1 MSGIAIGFGDAGV
14 RSTSIAGGPGNQKLF
29 RYPIFSFDLDQSSK
43 NEEVLAYNAG
53 IHQVEDILD
62 GSTTTTLK
70 LSTEVVNWGMMG
82 LAQNQIE
89 RTLTNFSLP
98 RLKRATVP
106 LTAPYEIVD
115 TDLTAANTAKTL
127 VSVDRFGTWGQTE
140 TLTLSATAPAARS
153 VQINTAG
160 TKLVFNAAQA
170 GAPVTYITDQIIP
183 AANVYGGPGQSAAI
197 GEMEFCG
204 TIYDNSNDPSK
215 GQYIWIPR
223 IKRFTAPKLNFAGGK
238 AKLETEFRCLSVPGW
253 TNPFM
258 MLDLHSI
265 A

>member
-1 MSGIAIGFGDAGV
+1 MSGIAIGFGDAGI
-14 RSTSIAGGPGNQKLF
+14 RSTSIAGGPANQKLF
-29 RYPIFSFDLDQSSK
+29 RYPIFSFDLDQESK

-62 GSTTTTLK
+62 GATTTTLK
-70 LSTEVVNWGMMG
+70 LSTEVVNWGAMG
-82 LAQNQIE
+82 LAQNQLE

-98 RLKRATVP
+98 KVKRATVP

-115 TDLTAANTAKTL
+115 LDLTAAATAKTL
-127 VSVDRFGTWGQTE
+127 VSIDRYGAWGQTG
-140 TLTLSATAPAARS
+140 TLTIAAAAPIVRQVRIDAA
-153 VQINTAG
+153 A

-170 GAPVTYITDQIIP
+170 GAPVTYILDQIVP
-183 AANVYGGPGQSAAI
+183 AANVYGGPGQSAQI
-197 GEMEFCG
+197 GEMEFYG

-215 GQYIWIPR
+215 GQAIWIPR
-223 IKRFTAPKLNFAGGK
+223 IKRFTAPKLNFGGGK
-238 AKLETEFRCLSVPGW
+238 AKIETEFRCLSVPGW

-258 MLDLHSI
+258 QVDLHSI